1 LEKAFISKFDIMLGK
16 PYNDY
21 KDKVKG
27 PFIVTEKLDG
37 HRRVLVKENGK
48 GTLFTRSG
56 IVDEGLIN
64 IEAEIQYLPDNTV
77 FDGECLAIG
86 EFANALELRQA
97 TNSIMNRDGV
107 RTGVTYNIFDSLP
120 LKDFKNGLSIE
131 SARSRKIMTGAI
143 FKDYSILKLAM
154 GPIEANNLSALLDK
168 YDHKF
173 SFIKS
178 VPIMG
183 LAYTED
189 EILVYANEIWAKK
202 FEGVM
207 ALQSDS
213 KYETKRSPNLLKV
226 KTTDSYD
233 LPIVD
238 TVEGTGK
245 FAGMLGSFI
254 VEYKGYRV
262 GVGSGLTDSERV
274 KYWAG
279 REGLVGVK
287 IEIDTFGETKNKDG
301 SISLNCPIYKGV
313 RHDKT
318 VV

>member
-1 LEKAFISKFDIMLGK
+1 
-16 PYNDY
+16 
-21 KDKVKG
+21 
-27 PFIVTEKLDG
+27 
-37 HRRVLVKENGK
+37 
-48 GTLFTRSG
+48 
-56 IVDEGLIN
+56 
-64 IEAEIQYLPDNTV
+64 
-77 FDGECLAIG
+77 
-86 EFANALELRQA
+86 
-97 TNSIMNRDGV
+97 
-107 RTGVTYNIFDSLP
+107 
-120 LKDFKNGLSIE
+120 
-131 SARSRKIMTGAI
+131 MTGAI